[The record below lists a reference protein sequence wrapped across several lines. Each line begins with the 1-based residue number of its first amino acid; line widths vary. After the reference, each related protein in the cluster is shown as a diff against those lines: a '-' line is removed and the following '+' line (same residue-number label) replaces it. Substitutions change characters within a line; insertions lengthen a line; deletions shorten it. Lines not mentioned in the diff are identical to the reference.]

1 MSYCIIDTGQSRSFP
16 QPHAL
21 HAGAHAETG
30 DCLVI
35 VGSNAGAHLDAL
47 DPSADQTI
55 LVELGNECLGVHT
68 GESRG
73 TEGARVLGFNRFRL
87 GDGAPSD
94 LVELVR
100 QPATPADAIEA
111 ARVIFEGA
119 GLEVS
124 VCLDFAGRIIDR
136 LVRPYYNEALRR
148 LDEGLASA
156 DDMDLTLKLGLGY
169 PEGPVSLLERT
180 GLEHHYD
187 VSKALFEVY
196 GERAYAPARR
206 AQVAK
211 ARLVR
216 HGGAEGEDVGGQTGS
231 APGTGPV

>member
-1 MSYCIIDTGQSRSFP
+1 MSYYIIDTGHSRSFP

-21 HAGAHAETG
+21 HAGANAETG
-30 DCLVI
+30 DCIVI
-35 VGSNAGAHLDAL
+35 VGSKAGAQLDSL
-47 DPSADQTI
+47 NPRADQTI
-55 LVELGNECLGVHT
+55 LVELGTECLGAHT

-73 TEGARVLGFNRFRL
+73 AEGSQVLGFNRFRL
-87 GDGAPSD
+87 GAGAPSD
-94 LVELVR
+94 LVELVHQR
-100 QPATPADAIEA
+100 ATPTDAIEA
-111 ARVIFEGA
+111 AQAVFESA
-119 GLEVS
+119 GLEVA

-148 LDEGLASA
+148 LDDGLASA

-169 PEGPVSLLERT
+169 PEGPISLLERT

-211 ARLVR
+211 ARLVG
-216 HGGAEGEDVGGQTGS
+216 HDAEGHDVGSLADS
-231 APGTGPV
+231 APSTKPA